1 MVRASKATDL
11 RKPETRD
18 LTARRPEMTTK
29 LRALIAAGI
38 ILGTTA
44 LSTLPASASYCYY
57 EWYVDGWG
65 NYAYSWVCY

>member
-1 MVRASKATDL
+1 
-11 RKPETRD
+11 
-18 LTARRPEMTTK
+18 MTTK

-65 NYAYSWVCY
+65 NYAYAWVCY